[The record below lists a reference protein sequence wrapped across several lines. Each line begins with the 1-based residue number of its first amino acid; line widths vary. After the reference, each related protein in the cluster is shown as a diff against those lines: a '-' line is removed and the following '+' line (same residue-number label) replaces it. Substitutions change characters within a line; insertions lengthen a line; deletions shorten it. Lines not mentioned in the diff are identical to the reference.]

1 MTAAAEGNI
10 NDTVFVR
17 EFCHRVLPDLLTGAG
32 LSDGDAHSVTV
43 DVIRRARMLTALPAD
58 YFDVL
63 VTPFIEEVTQHQP
76 LSAPA
81 WLRAAV
87 VVAVRNS
94 RLEDFHALGGPL
106 RAADITAITKA
117 ATEPLAQLLKE
128 PGTPLSN
135 NTLAGLDTRYPRAW
149 ASLAALSDLMASHD
163 DTEHA
168 YSTPQAPVPGLPGSH
183 ERIHAEQATGVGPM
197 GAGQSVVASGV
208 DPRFDQALLAMMQQ
222 VRDGNA
228 EVVPLSA
235 LNAAVS
241 QQRQAIARTGLPP
254 GPRSNRPDHQLPS
267 QPGHGRRADPAAGQT
282 RLLRPAAQHEA
293 TARPGPHAR
302 RLDQGAAQ
310 TVVGAPD
317 ALTSWPAHSSC
328 SRHDRQGAA

>member
-63 VTPFIEEVTQHQP
+63 VTPFIEEVTQHRP

-183 ERIHAEQATGVGPM
+183 ERIHAEQATGVGSM
-197 GAGQSVVASGV
+197 VAGQSVIASGV

-235 LNAAVS
+235 LSRLSRNSDKQLRVLEFLLAHGATVLTTNYLLNPGMVAV
-241 QQRQAIARTGLPP
+241 RTRPLVKPDSYDLRRSMKQLRGL
-254 GPRSNRPDHQLPS
+254 GPTH
-267 QPGHGRRADPAAGQT
+267 ACWIKA
-282 RLLRPAAQHEA
+282 LRNQ
-293 TARPGPHAR
+293 
-302 RLDQGAAQ
+302 
-310 TVVGAPD
+310 
-317 ALTSWPAHSSC
+317 W
-328 SRHDRQGAA
+328 